1 MLYCARNQEKNKSAP
16 EAKKRKTKE
25 IITMNEFQ
33 FFAVGSFFDAPV
45 NYENNKSI
53 LELIRHLFD

>member
-1 MLYCARNQEKNKSAP
+1 
-16 EAKKRKTKE
+16 
-25 IITMNEFQ
+25 MNEFQ

-45 NYENNKSI
+45 ADENSTSI